1 MGRYFADIG
10 RGLGTAFKGLSI
22 VMRHIARRKVTRQYP
37 ELKNEYILPER
48 ARNRLYVNMDDCIGC
63 DKCARACPVDC
74 ITIDTVKAIPG
85 EDLGITTMNT
95 KKKALWVT
103 KFDIDMAKCC
113 YCSLCVWPCPTECIV
128 MTEVF
133 EFAEHKREN
142 FIYHYATMDAEEA
155 QTHEANWKKW
165 EVEANALRAKQASE
179 RAANVAAQQTI
190 PATAGESTIKAP
202 PFLAK
207 PAIKPPPFKAGAA
220 NPSSE
225 EGIA

>member
-10 RGLGTAFKGLSI
+10 RGLGTAIKGLSI
-22 VMRHIARRKVTRQYP
+22 VIRHLARRKVTRQYP
-37 ELKNEYILPER
+37 EPKNEYILPER

-74 ITIDTVKAIPG
+74 ITIDTVKAVPG
-85 EDLGITTMNT
+85 EDLGVTTMNA

-142 FIYHYATMDAEEA
+142 FIYHYATMDGDEA
-155 QTHEANWKKW
+155 QVHEANWKKW
-165 EVEANALRAKQASE
+165 EVEANALRAKQAAE
-179 RAANVAAQQTI
+179 RAAKVAAQQTI
-190 PATAGESTIKAP
+190 PATAGESTIKPP
-202 PFLAK
+202 PFLAG
-207 PAIKPPPFKAGAA
+207 PAIKPPPFKVPNVNPPKEEGAA
-220 NPSSE
+220 
-225 EGIA
+225 